1 MTARNKLLAA
11 PPHPV
16 EQALKALGG
25 NLRTA
30 RIRRNMTIADAAA
43 RIGTGPRA
51 VFDAERGKPSTGIVV
66 YAALLWLYGLLAPF
80 DELAD
85 PATDRQGLARESAK
99 ARTRARKGGGLDSDF

>member
-1 MTARNKLLAA
+1 MAAKNKLLIA
-11 PPHPV
+11 PPYPV

-30 RIRRNMTIADAAA
+30 RLRRAMTIENAAA

-51 VFDAERGKPSTGIVV
+51 VMDAEKGKPSTGIVV

-80 DELAD
+80 AELAD
-85 PATDRQGLARESAK
+85 PANDKEGLARESAK
-99 ARTRARKGGGLDSDF
+99 GRVRARRSGGLDRDF